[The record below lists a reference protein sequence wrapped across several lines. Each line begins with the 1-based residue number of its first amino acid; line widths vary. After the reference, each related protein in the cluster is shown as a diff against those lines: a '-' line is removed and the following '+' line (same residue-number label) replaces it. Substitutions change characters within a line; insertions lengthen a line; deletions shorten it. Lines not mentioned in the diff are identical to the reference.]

1 MLENMLTEHTCPGR
15 PPFRAILKELC
26 LCAFA
31 VLALLMMDRSLE
43 NLYPFFLYGSG
54 KRIIDLWISFEM
66 HMHVWLKAL
75 IPAVF
80 AVWLFLRRR
89 NVRFGLLLPILW
101 VYLVTL
107 LTSLLTSGYTFRWW
121 NTTELPL
128 MMYLFLTVQC
138 STRRG
143 IRRLVFCG
151 NCLYSLLLVLN
162 AVFCFFP
169 VLFDRISGWRPDYF
183 LSADNLT
190 GFPMVFGFLLA
201 CLDGYY
207 NGSRLREVV
216 YLVLF
221 FLNLLLI
228 RCASALMAGLIL
240 AAYLWIPFLRRQFQQ
255 RSLNLFTA
263 LSLLLCA
270 LFTFASVLALTGNRY
285 EAFSRFLSFKMSLL
299 IRFIL
304 WKGVFEEI
312 LLHPWL
318 GYGLGEDASFYARPN
333 TSLFYNA
340 HNAWL
345 QTWHEGGLVLLLA
358 VLAVLFLTARIL
370 RKAKDRELAGLFTA
384 VIFAELIM
392 MQTAITSWFVWAPLF
407 MILLMASLL
416 CAKED
421 SPLDS

>member
-1 MLENMLTEHTCPGR
+1 MLMEYAR
-15 PPFRAILKELC
+15 PSRPSVISVLKELC

-43 NLYPFFLYGSG
+43 NLYPFFLYGTG
-54 KRIIDLWISFEM
+54 KRIIDLWIAFEM

-75 IPAVF
+75 IPAIF
-80 AVWLFLRRR
+80 AVVLFLRRGKLR
-89 NVRFGLLLPILW
+89 TGLLLPILG
-101 VYLVTL
+101 VYLVAL
-107 LTSLLTSGYTFRWW
+107 LTSLLASGYTFRWW

-143 IRRLVFCG
+143 VCRLAFCG
-151 NCLYSLLLVLN
+151 NCLYILLLVLN
-162 AVFCFFP
+162 AVFCLFP

-201 CLDGYY
+201 FLDGYY
-207 NGSRLREVV
+207 NGSRLRKYT

-221 FLNLLLI
+221 FLNLILI
-228 RCASALMAGLIL
+228 RCFSALMAGLIL
-240 AAYLWIPFLRRQFQQ
+240 AAYLWIPLLRRQFEK

-263 LSLLLCA
+263 LSLLMCA
-270 LFTFASVLALTGNRY
+270 ILTGLSVLALTGDRY
-285 EAFSRFLSFKMSLL
+285 ETFSRLLTFKMSL
-299 IRFIL
+299 IVRFIL

-312 LLHPWL
+312 LLHPFL
-318 GYGLGEDASFYARPN
+318 GYGLGDDASFYARPN

-358 VLAVLFLTARIL
+358 VVAVLFLAAHIL
-370 RKAKDRELAGLFTA
+370 RKAEDRKLAGLFTA

-392 MQTAITSWFVWAPLF
+392 MQTAITAWFVWAPLF

-416 CAKED
+416 CTKEA
-421 SPLDS
+421 STLDV